1 MKKLSLASI
10 IAGAL
15 IFSACNGNN
24 STSTTR
30 DSTGT
35 MTNHDTTANTMATND
50 TTVTA
55 NTTNRDTTTAMVD
68 KDTKNFAEDAAKGGL
83 MEVQLGNVAENNASA
98 QAVKD
103 FGRMMVDD
111 HSRINNQ
118 LKDLASKKNVTLP
131 TAVSNDQ
138 QKDIDKLSKE
148 TGTNFDK
155 DYVAMMIK
163 DHEKDIAD
171 FKKAGEKIKDPD
183 FKDFIIKTLPT
194 LQKHLDAVKAI
205 KKKM

>member
-24 STSTTR
+24 STSTTT

-35 MTNHDTTANTMATND
+35 MTNHDTTANTMRTND
-50 TTVTA
+50 TTATG
-55 NTTNRDTTTAMVD
+55 NTMNRDTTTAMVD
-68 KDTKNFAEDAAKGGL
+68 EDAKNFAEDAAKGGM
-83 MEVQLGNVAENNASA
+83 MEVQLGNVAENNASS

-148 TGTNFDK
+148 TGANFDK